1 MINEPMNDFLDNI
14 ASNDYRKIKHKNNN
28 PSIFDRWRSED
39 QYRKEQKEKKKF
51 EVDFKSDRIGDIDY
65 MSDIDDQYS
74 HHFNN
79 YEENVKDDC
88 EE

>member
-39 QYRKEQKEKKKF
+39 QYRKEQKEKKNDDTMAF
-51 EVDFKSDRIGDIDY
+51 
-65 MSDIDDQYS
+65 IDDQYS
-74 HHFNN
+74 HHFNH
-79 YEENVKDDC
+79 YEENLKDDC

>member
-39 QYRKEQKEKKKF
+39 QYRKEQKEKKN
-51 EVDFKSDRIGDIDY
+51 DDT
-65 MSDIDDQYS
+65 MSFIDDQYS
-74 HHFNN
+74 HHFNY
-79 YEENVKDDC
+79 YEENIKDDC

>member
-39 QYRKEQKEKKKF
+39 QYRKEQKQKKN
-51 EVDFKSDRIGDIDY
+51 DDT
-65 MSDIDDQYS
+65 MSFIDDQYS
-74 HHFNN
+74 HHFNH
-79 YEENVKDDC
+79 YEENLKDDC

>member
-39 QYRKEQKEKKKF
+39 QYRKEQKEKKN
-51 EVDFKSDRIGDIDY
+51 DDT
-65 MSDIDDQYS
+65 MSFIDDQYS
-74 HHFNN
+74 HHFNH
-79 YEENVKDDC
+79 YEENIKDDC

>member
-39 QYRKEQKEKKKF
+39 QYRKEQKEKKN
-51 EVDFKSDRIGDIDY
+51 DDT
-65 MSDIDDQYS
+65 MSFIDDQYS
-74 HHFNN
+74 HHFNH
-79 YEENVKDDC
+79 YEENINDDC

>member
-1 MINEPMNDFLDNI
+1 MINEPTNDFLDNI

-39 QYRKEQKEKKKF
+39 QYRKEQKEKKN
-51 EVDFKSDRIGDIDY
+51 DDT
-65 MSDIDDQYS
+65 MSFIDDQYS
-74 HHFNN
+74 HHFNH
-79 YEENVKDDC
+79 YEENLKDDC

>member
-39 QYRKEQKEKKKF
+39 QYRKEQKEKKN
-51 EVDFKSDRIGDIDY
+51 DDT
-65 MSDIDDQYS
+65 MSFIDDQYS
-74 HHFNN
+74 HHFNH

>member
-39 QYRKEQKEKKKF
+39 QYRKEQKEKKN
-51 EVDFKSDRIGDIDY
+51 DDT
-65 MSDIDDQYS
+65 MSFIDDQYY
-74 HHFNN
+74 HHFNH
-79 YEENVKDDC
+79 YEENLKDDC

>member
-39 QYRKEQKEKKKF
+39 QYRKEQKKF
-51 EVDFKSDRIGDIDY
+51 EVDLKSDRVGDIDY

-74 HHFNN
+74 HHFNH
-79 YEENVKDDC
+79 YEKKSK
-88 EE
+88 

>member
-39 QYRKEQKEKKKF
+39 QYRKEQKEKNN
-51 EVDFKSDRIGDIDY
+51 DDT
-65 MSDIDDQYS
+65 MSFIDDQYS
-74 HHFNN
+74 HHFNH
-79 YEENVKDDC
+79 YEENLKDDC

>member
-1 MINEPMNDFLDNI
+1 MINEPVNDFLDNI

-39 QYRKEQKEKKKF
+39 QYRKEQKEKKN
-51 EVDFKSDRIGDIDY
+51 DDT
-65 MSDIDDQYS
+65 MSFIDDQYS
-74 HHFNN
+74 HHFNH
-79 YEENVKDDC
+79 YEENLKDDC

>member
-39 QYRKEQKEKKKF
+39 QYRKEQKEKKN
-51 EVDFKSDRIGDIDY
+51 DDT
-65 MSDIDDQYS
+65 MSFIDDQYS
-74 HHFNN
+74 HHFYH
-79 YEENVKDDC
+79 YEENLKDDC

>member
-39 QYRKEQKEKKKF
+39 QYRKEQKEKKN
-51 EVDFKSDRIGDIDY
+51 DDT
-65 MSDIDDQYS
+65 MSFIDDQYS
-74 HHFNN
+74 HHFNH
-79 YEENVKDDC
+79 YEENLKDDC